1 MTDKETLLTYR
12 FREAEETL
20 CDAEKM
26 LREGVSPRSVINRA
40 YYSMFYSL
48 LALFIS
54 EGINAKTSKHSGV
67 IAIFDKE
74 FVHSGKIDRR
84 YSRMLHRMFDTRQ
97 ECDYKELVEIT
108 AEDSAES
115 VTLATEFVQLIKSF
129 MEKQNKE

>member
-26 LREGVSPRSVINRA
+26 LREGLSPRSVINRA

-108 AEDSAES
+108 TEDAAES
-115 VTLATEFVQLIKSF
+115 VTLATEFVQSLKSF